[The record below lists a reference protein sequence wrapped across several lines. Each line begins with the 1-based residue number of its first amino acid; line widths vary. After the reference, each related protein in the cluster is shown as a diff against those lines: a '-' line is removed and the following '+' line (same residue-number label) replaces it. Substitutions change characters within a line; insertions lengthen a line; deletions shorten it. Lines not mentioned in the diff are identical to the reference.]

1 VAGSSARDEPLPL
14 WSDGPP
20 READFWA
27 VARGAL
33 FLILLFWVPRIL
45 AAFPQVYVRTPVLA
59 GTEAPPRCHRWG
71 TSRIVGSV
79 LVLKSLELALE
90 DDAGLPDY
98 CALVWGRR
106 RNHPDASIHP
116 DWAMDAGLARRKLAK
131 WLHSSL
137 GEVSNEFFTA
147 HEQEELLQR
156 IAALQDEVAGLTS
169 LNDQQSKA
177 VLKLLGQVQ
186 KDSRRL
192 GRKDWLLAGI
202 GAGTALVVT
211 GAVPPLF
218 MLHLAVRVIHLV
230 GEWLTS

>member
-20 READFWA
+20 RKSDFWA

-106 RNHPDASIHP
+106 GGKVSIKAAGPLAPSTRAAIHAEAASMPIP
-116 DWAMDAGLARRKLAK
+116 SEAVTV
-131 WLHSSL
+131 SL
-137 GEVSNEFFTA
+137 TE
-147 HEQEELLQR
+147 H
-156 IAALQDEVAGLTS
+156 
-169 LNDQQSKA
+169 
-177 VLKLLGQVQ
+177 
-186 KDSRRL
+186 
-192 GRKDWLLAGI
+192 
-202 GAGTALVVT
+202 
-211 GAVPPLF
+211 
-218 MLHLAVRVIHLV
+218 
-230 GEWLTS
+230 